1 MHEMGIASA
10 VLEAVRAETRR
21 LPDGHICKVGVRI
34 GELAGVDPGSVRFC
48 FEVLVRGTELEPLE
62 LEIAYCPRRCQC
74 RCCGHAC
81 AAAREESTCPNCGTT
96 DLEFLGGDEL
106 ELAYLEVE
114 NGARVAG
121 T

>member
-10 VLEAVRAETRR
+10 VLDAVRAETRR
-21 LPDGHICKVGVRI
+21 FPGGHIYRVGVRI
-34 GELAGVDPGSVRFC
+34 GELAGVDPDSLSFC
-48 FEVLVRGTELEPLE
+48 FEALVPGTELEPLE
-62 LEIAYCPRRCQC
+62 LAIAYCRRRCHC

-81 AAAREESTCPNCGTT
+81 AAAREESACPNCGTT
-96 DLEFLGGDEL
+96 DCEFLGGDEL

-114 NGARVAG
+114 NGARAAG

>member
-10 VLEAVRAETRR
+10 VLDAVRAETHRF
-21 LPDGHICKVGVRI
+21 PEGHIYKVGVRI
-34 GELAGVDPGSVRFC
+34 GELAGVDPDSVSFC

-62 LEIAYCPRRCQC
+62 LEIAYCPRRYQC
-74 RCCGHAC
+74 RCCGDAC
-81 AAAREESTCPNCGTT
+81 AARREESTCPNCGMT